1 MATIIE
7 IQENKLENLTEY
19 AEKVLRYSGKLMQ
32 CLEELDTK
40 SKHNEYRNKKEY
52 WDNEHYNTR
61 YY

>member
-19 AEKVLRYSGKLMQ
+19 AEKMLRYGGKLMS
-32 CLEELDTK
+32 CLEEIGR
-40 SKHNEYRNKKEY
+40 SKNYNEKYGRRFIDEEPDY
-52 WDNEHYNTR
+52 HR